1 MSFNQV
7 FTKIVKDKRPIM
19 TIIGGHDQGKT
30 NFALYLFEKAYKL
43 GLVKELGTN
52 IRTVDDERVVEVTSY
67 PFLKRWLRSSN
78 AMKWFTLDEA
88 GLHVYRRNPLSK
100 KTKSIVGIS
109 FLIRKFHAKMI
120 FIAQR
125 SRDIEGTFLDPAFNV
140 CKFKK
145 ITREYAEFLSPHV
158 EGVGEIYPIPSCT
171 IKFDTWDSAPFTMDA
186 RADEVIKGRAL
197 CCQVARLFLEHGTYS
212 GVAHELGDKTLINHP
227 MKVKRL
233 LIEHLK
239 HG

>member
-1 MSFNQV
+1 MSFNDI
-7 FTKIVKDKRPIM
+7 FIKIVKDKRPIM

-30 NFALYLFEKAYKL
+30 DFALYLFEKAYKL

-52 IRTVDDERVVEVTSY
+52 IRTFDDDRVVEVTSY

-78 AMKWFTLDEA
+78 YFKWFALDEA
-88 GLHVYRRNPLSK
+88 GLHVYRRNPLAK
-100 KTKSIVGIS
+100 KTKSIVQVS

-125 SRDIEGTFLDPAFNV
+125 SKDIEGTFLDPEFNV

-145 ITREYAEFLSPHV
+145 VTREYAEFLSPHV
-158 EGVGEIYPIPSCT
+158 EGVGEIYPIPPTT
-171 IKFDTWDSAPFTMDA
+171 IKFDTWDSAPFTMES

-197 CCQVARLFLEHGTYS
+197 CCQVARLFVKYGNYS
-212 GVAHELGDKTLINHP
+212 LVGKELGIKHP
-227 MKVKRL
+227 QQVKRL
-233 LIEHLK
+233 LIDHLK